1 MQITPELLVSAG
13 IALAVALMFLVFRAR
28 ATRMTR
34 FERPVSR
41 GPANLHFICAGCSA
55 QFTHTKRTLGAWE
68 KGTRRFYCNGC
79 HKKWRGSQ
87 PPQSRQGN
95 ESPTEG
101 TTTSGARGREQFDSR
116 NLAQPSVGHRT
127 ARSGSSSGC
136 LGVTLLLIAVP
147 LVVVVAIVQFA

>member
-87 PPQSRQGN
+87 PIQPRQSN
-95 ESPTEG
+95 ESLPVG
-101 TTTSGARGREQFDSR
+101 TTTSAVRGRAQVVSS
-116 NLAQPSVGHRT
+116 NLAQPSIGHKT
-127 ARSGSSSGC
+127 ARSGFGSGC
-136 LGVTLLLIAVP
+136 LGITLLLIFFP
-147 LVVVVAIVQFA
+147 LAVVVAIVQFA